1 MIDWDR
7 INELKNEIGEED
19 FAEVVVLFL
28 AEVEEV
34 IDGFRDAL
42 NVTDLENKMHFLK
55 GSALNL
61 GFSDLADLCQ
71 DGEAKAKSGQSETV
85 DIAAVISCYDSSKIV
100 FETNED
106 VSAA

>member
-7 INELKNEIGEED
+7 INELRDEIGDED

-34 IDGFRDAL
+34 IDELRSGIDAKD
-42 NVTDLENKMHFLK
+42 VESKMHFLK

-61 GFSDLADLCQ
+61 GFRALAELC
-71 DGEAKAKSGQSETV
+71 EKNEHSAKAG
-85 DIAAVISCYDSSKIV
+85 AADDVNQTEVVACYDQSKLS
-100 FETNED
+100 FETNEEMT
-106 VSAA
+106 V